1 MGRGARRRRLG
12 LAGRLAADLGVI
24 LHPGET
30 FRPTGAGHV
39 RLAAVQPDDRIEL
52 VWTRAHDLVR

>member
-12 LAGRLAADLGVI
+12 LAGGWPPISDI

-30 FRPTGAGHV
+30 FWPTGAGHV